1 MRSIAVPLTAVLLI
15 AACLTAPPARGE
27 PENVPN
33 PAGTG
38 ALAPELAESES
49 GAVLTWLEPDGDGH
63 ALRFAEFDGKGF
75 SPPGII
81 ARGRDWF
88 VNWAD
93 TPRLFIA
100 PDGDWIA
107 HWPVKSGASTYAYDV
122 VAARSSDRGATWSPP
137 DTPHRDGT
145 RTEHGFVSY
154 FADPDGTAHLVWLD
168 GRHTGT
174 ATGHA
179 GHGAGGPTRDE
190 AEEGAMTLRT
200 ASMVGAAF
208 GPSVELDER
217 VCDCCQTASAST
229 DAGPIVIYRDRS
241 EYEIRDIHIVR
252 RTVDGWTEP
261 VPVAVDGWRIAGCPV
276 NGPDVV
282 AHGAQVAAGWF
293 TMAGDVPAVRLAVS
307 SDSGATFAPATTF
320 SVGTALGR
328 VQLARVDD
336 GFLML
341 WMDEAEA
348 GAVLRLARFGD
359 RGEARWT
366 RTVAELGAGR
376 SSGFPRMAVVGDRL
390 LLAWTRSEPS
400 ANGDPTPR
408 IATALLDL
416 ESAPP
421 G

>member
-1 MRSIAVPLTAVLLI
+1 MRSIALLVVSAWLAALPVHAEVLPVTHP
-15 AACLTAPPARGE
+15 AAA
-27 PENVPN
+27 
-33 PAGTG
+33 G
-38 ALAPELAESES
+38 ALAPELAESDR
-49 GAVLTWLEPDGDGH
+49 GAVLTWLEPDDDGH
-63 ALRFAEFDGKGF
+63 ALRFAEFDGERFGT
-75 SPPGII
+75 GRTI
-81 ARGRDWF
+81 ARGHDWF

-107 HWPVKSGASTYAYDV
+107 HWPVKSGRATYAYDV
-122 VAARSSDRGATWSPP
+122 VAARSTDRGATWSPP
-137 DTPHRDGT
+137 VTPHRDGT
-145 RTEHGFVSY
+145 QTEHGFVSY

-168 GRHTGT
+168 GRHTGA

-179 GHGAGGPTRDE
+179 GHGTGGPTRDE

-200 ASMVGAAF
+200 ASMVGASF
-208 GPSVELDER
+208 GPSIELDDR

-229 DAGPIVIYRDRS
+229 EAGPVVVYRDRS
-241 EYEIRDIHIVR
+241 DDEVRDIHIVR
-252 RTVDGWTEP
+252 RLDDGWTAP
-261 VPVAVDGWRIAGCPV
+261 APVAADGWVIAGCPV
-276 NGPDVV
+276 NGPDIAADGDRV
-282 AHGAQVAAGWF
+282 AVAWF
-293 TMAGDVPAVRLAVS
+293 TMADGVPAVRLAVS
-307 SDSGATFAPATTF
+307 IDSGASFQPAQTF
-320 SVGTALGR
+320 SAGTALGR

-376 SSGFPRMAVVGDRL
+376 SSGFPRMAVVGDRI
-390 LLAWTRSEPS
+390 LLAWTSS
-400 ANGDPTPR
+400 GTNAAGDPAPR
-408 IATALLDL
+408 IATALVDL